1 MTEKQFLTLKLS
13 KVCSYEAYQ
22 WLERIVNQ
30 LQAGQRYPL
39 PVKEYFYSQTGHRQY
54 LSKFMESVIT
64 KIINKCKPEWEALKP
79 EDKGYL
85 IETSKGKKYIPNK
98 STTPGE
104 PDIKIIERDDRFK
117 IPIMYFEVKV
127 GRDRLSDE
135 QIDYHAYAKARNIQV
150 YVVRT
155 VCDVLE
161 ILYNLKII
169 EK

>member
-54 LSKFMESVIT
+54 LSKFLESVIT
-64 KIINKCKPEWEALKP
+64 RLVNASGNFAKKVETTGAKIKTK
-79 EDKGYL
+79 
-85 IETSKGKKYIPNK
+85 TGKEIYVKAGHK
-98 STTPGE
+98 VKGE
-104 PDIKIIERDDRFK
+104 PDVMTIIDGQVV
-117 IPIMYFEVKV
+117 YFEIKV
-127 GRDRLSDE
+127 GKDQLSPDQISMIVRLR
-135 QIDYHAYAKARNIQV
+135 HAGAKA
-150 YVVRT
+150 YVVRN

-161 ILYNLKII
+161 ILYNLKLI